1 MMEHVVVYRERGR
14 FAGWPANYGM
24 WCWGDELVVG
34 FTAGAFK
41 ADAGFHA
48 KDAAQPFITMQ
59 ARSSDGG
66 MTWNAQPMPC
76 RTPGGR
82 ALSADEHVVDGLKV
96 AEALHGDDAPR
107 PCPGDVDFTHPDFA
121 LMCARSGL
129 SAGAVSWFYLST
141 DRCRSWRGP
150 YALPM
155 FGQAGIA
162 ARTDAV
168 VLGPRSLLMLLT
180 AAKPNGEEGRVF
192 AARTDDGGRT
202 FRFVAWVT
210 PEPEGYTIMPAT
222 ARLPSGRLVTA
233 VRCAGLRKR
242 VGPYWIDVY
251 ASDDEGASW
260 RWLSAPVR
268 SVGAYGNPPALT
280 LLRDGRF
287 CLTYGCREAPFGI
300 RARLS
305 ADGGV
310 TWGAEIVLR
319 DDGGDPDLG
328 YPRTAQRADGALVTV
343 YYFNDRP
350 DGERYIGATIWRPPD
365 D

>member
-1 MMEHVVVYRERGR
+1 MEHVVVYRERGR

-24 WCWGDELVVG
+24 WSWGDELVVG
-34 FTAGAFK
+34 FTVGVFK
-41 ADAGFHA
+41 AGAGFHA
-48 KDAAQPFITMQ
+48 KVATQPFVTMQ
-59 ARSSDGG
+59 ARSLDSGA
-66 MTWNAQPMPC
+66 TWHAQPMPC

-96 AEALHGDDAPR
+96 AETLQGDDAPQ
-107 PCPGDVDFTHPDFA
+107 PCPGDVDFTQPDFA
-121 LMCARSGL
+121 LLCARSGL
-129 SAGAVSWFYLST
+129 AAGAVSWFYLST

-155 FGQAGIA
+155 FGQAGVA

-168 VLGPRSLLMLLT
+168 VLGSRSLLLLLT

-192 AARTDDGGRT
+192 VARTDDGGRT

-210 PEPEGYTIMPAT
+210 PAPEGYTIMPAT
-222 ARLPSGRLVTA
+222 VRLASGRLVTA
-233 VRCAGLRKR
+233 VRCAGPLER

-251 ASDDEGASW
+251 ASDDEGESW
-260 RWLSAPVR
+260 RWMGTPVR
-268 SVGAYGNPPALT
+268 SAGAYGNPSAMT
-280 LLRDGRF
+280 LLSDGRL
-287 CLTYGCREAPFGI
+287 CLTYGRREAPFGI

-305 ADGGV
+305 ADGGA

-319 DDGGDPDLG
+319 ADGGDPDLG
-328 YPRTAQRADGALVTV
+328 YPRTAQRSDGALVTV

-350 DGERYIGATIWRPPD
+350 DGERYIGATIWQPPD
-365 D
+365 G